1 MHTFTKAIAI
11 TLTAIFSSAVLTF
24 TVSAAEMEAP
34 AQTLIKN
41 VHVWDGTS
49 DGVTKKINVLVEG
62 NLVKKIR
69 ASESD
74 ANADATVI
82 DGNGSIMIPGL
93 IDMHAHLCLQEGML
107 VGRDNYDQMAMGA
120 RTAISMQQY
129 LEQGFTTARDVGCN
143 VLGVAK
149 AINNGLLPGPRIFPA
164 GGFLSQTGGHADTG
178 SFNDVPGRVD
188 DLERHGFGY
197 IVDGK
202 TEVRRAAR
210 QNLRAGATH
219 IKLMAG
225 GGVASEFDPIHTTQF
240 SVEEFEAAVEVAKD
254 YGTYVTVHAYHDR
267 SVNRAIDAGVRV
279 IEHNFLVSEDT
290 IMRMKKEGIALSA
303 QFVMSL
309 EAFGDPESITF
320 FSPDQKT
327 KAKSVNAG
335 ATQMFKWARK
345 HDLLVVSGGDMFGP
359 AYNRR
364 QADNMVWATKVGFTP
379 LEIMKM
385 GTSNAAE
392 VLSWSG
398 GMNPYKYGN
407 LGVIEE
413 GAYADLILIKGNP
426 LQDITI
432 LNDYGD
438 KFKVIMKDGKVLK
451 NTL

>member
-1 MHTFTKAIAI
+1 MYPINKLIRF
-11 TLTAIFSSAVLTF
+11 LAVVALSLATISGA
-24 TVSAAEMEAP
+24 VIAAEEMVLP
-34 AQTLIKN
+34 QVLIKN

-49 DGVTKKINVLVEG
+49 EGVTKKINVLVEG
-62 NLVKKIR
+62 NLIKKVR
-69 ASESD
+69 ASDSD

-82 DGNGSIMIPGL
+82 DGNGGVMIPGL

-120 RTAISMQQY
+120 RTAISLQQY

-149 AINNGLLPGPRIFPA
+149 AVNNGLLPGPRIFPA

-178 SFNDVPGRVD
+178 SFNDMPGAVD

-219 IKLMAG
+219 IKMMAG

-240 SVEEFEAAVEVAKD
+240 SVEEFETAVEVAKD

-279 IEHNFLVSEDT
+279 IEHNFLVSEET
-290 IMRMKKEGIALSA
+290 IIRMKKEGIALSA

-309 EAFGDPESITF
+309 EAFGDPDSITF
-320 FSPDQKT
+320 FSADQKA

-335 ATQMFKWARK
+335 ATQMFEWARK
-345 HDLLVVSGGDMFGP
+345 HELLIVAGGDMFGP
-359 AYNRR
+359 AYNTR
-364 QADNMVWATKVGFTP
+364 QADNMVWAATVGFSP
-379 LEIMKM
+379 LQIMKM

-398 GMNPYKYGN
+398 GMNPYKYGS
-407 LGVIEE
+407 LGVIED
-413 GAYADLILIKGNP
+413 GAYADLILVNGNP

-432 LNDYGD
+432 LNDYRD

-451 NTL
+451 NEL